1 MTPDRAAFVVLEH
14 LRTQFGALVRIRA
27 PEQRRRAAGP
37 TWSVPVVV
45 PSSEGEIP
53 VAEVDVDEDGRMS
66 PVLDAEH
73 VISAIRARP
82 EVDPHP
88 ADGGFSQAEALFA
101 EIAREAGEEQ
111 ADVEASSRKL
121 RDLFRKH
128 DTDSL
133 VEARRLL
140 PHLLGSST
148 RRGRVLMMMAE
159 VERRIGEPRLALG
172 YLDAAA
178 HELADRFDLA
188 TLEQAA
194 AVALSITGEAGF
206 VGSPI
211 RALLHRCRDRLRPWT
226 DMFDNPV
233 LSLVPPEHRQ
243 TLDDAT
249 LIQVLAPGETLVA
262 EGEPSRSLFVV
273 KSGVVAV
280 VHERPERRFV
290 RCCSP
295 GALLGESSVL
305 VDRDPRCTATLRTDH
320 LTEVWQIDAEAM
332 RAVMDET
339 PELRARMVE
348 MKAVHGLDSFFS
360 AHRSVGQLDAEV
372 RDEMLKCMQSIQ
384 TFEERTIVIPSGA
397 PPSAACLVARGKI
410 SLHDGAN
417 IDGPRVAEIGV
428 DEFVGVGDILHRIA
442 TPRTAV
448 AEPGST
454 IVFFDESALREL
466 ADRSPEQAV
475 LVLERLG

>member
-14 LRTQFGALVRIRA
+14 LRTHFGALARIRA

-37 TWSVPVVV
+37 TWCVPVVV
-45 PSSEGEIP
+45 PSSGGDIP
-53 VAEVDVDEDGRMS
+53 VADVDVDEEGRMS
-66 PVLDAEH
+66 PELDAEH

-82 EVDPHP
+82 SEEAPL

-101 EIAREAGEEQ
+101 EIAREAGDEQ
-111 ADVEASSRKL
+111 TDVEASSRKL
-121 RDLFRKH
+121 RDLFHK
-128 DTDSL
+128 TDIESL
-133 VEARRLL
+133 VEARGLL
-140 PHLLGSST
+140 PHLLGNSA

-178 HELADRFDLA
+178 HELADRFDLR

-194 AVALSITGEAGF
+194 AMALSITGEAGF
-206 VGSPI
+206 VGSPL

-226 DMFDNPV
+226 DMFSNPV

-249 LIQVLAPGETLVA
+249 LIMVLAPGETLVS

-273 KSGVVAV
+273 KSGVIAV
-280 VHERPERRFV
+280 VHERPVRRFV

-305 VDRDPRCTATLRTDH
+305 VEQDPRCTATLRTDH
-320 LTEVWQIDAEAM
+320 LTEVWQIDADVM
-332 RAVMDET
+332 REIMALV
-339 PELRARMVE
+339 PELREGMME

-360 AHRSVGQLDAEV
+360 AHSSVGQLDAEV
-372 RDEMLKCMQSIQ
+372 REEMLRCIQSIQ
-384 TFEERTIVIPSGA
+384 TFEERAVVIPAGA
-397 PPSAACLVARGKI
+397 PPSAACLVARGRI
-410 SLHDGAN
+410 SIHDGAGA
-417 IDGPRVAEIGV
+417 DGPKVAEIGV
-428 DEFVGVGDILHRIA
+428 DEFVGVGDILHQIA

-454 IVFFDESALREL
+454 VVFFGAPALQAL
-466 ADRSPEQAV
+466 AARSREQAV